1 MKFVVQHNLLN
12 HECLEKIR
20 FALEKNNIPHVFI
33 GIIPFSHE
41 ITSDEPIEGTDYL
54 PYGSTSLTVV
64 TQKMGWRGQYFIPET
79 FRAEEW
85 SKHRD
90 DMLNGTSPFT
100 VAEAIKYLR
109 QRPRDE
115 LIFTR
120 PTEDLK
126 TYSGQVIECG
136 ECADWLTDAM
146 NCASSGSYQL
156 SPDTAVIIAPPQE
169 LKAEWRW
176 FVVGGQV
183 IDGSMYRRD
192 GELFKQHETDALVI
206 AEAQR
211 FADVWLPHE
220 CCVMDLALVGDEMKV
235 IEFNTINSS
244 GFYDHDVEKVIVA
257 LWNYF
262 EKTK

>member
-1 MKFVVQHNLLN
+1 MKFAVQHNLLN

-20 FALEKNNIPHVFI
+20 EALEKHKIPHVFI
-33 GIIPFSHE
+33 GVIPFSRE

-54 PYGSTSLTVV
+54 PYGSTSLTVE
-64 TQKMGWRGQYFIPET
+64 TQKLGWRGQYFIPET
-79 FRAEEW
+79 FRAEAW
-85 SKHRD
+85 FQNRN
-90 DMLNGTSPFT
+90 DMLNCTTPFS

-109 QRPRDE
+109 QRPKDE

-146 NCASSGSYQL
+146 ECASSGSYQL
-156 SPDTAVIIAPPQE
+156 SPDTQIIIAPP
-169 LKAEWRW
+169 LKIKAEWRW
-176 FVVGGQV
+176 FIVGGKV
-183 IDGSMYRRD
+183 IDGSMYRFN
-192 GELFKQHETDALVI
+192 GELLKQHEVDSLVI

-211 FADVWLPHE
+211 FADVWLPHP
-220 CCVMDLALVGDEMKV
+220 CCVMDLALVDDRMKV

-244 GFYDHDVEKVIVA
+244 GFYDHDVEKIIVA
-257 LWNYF
+257 LWDYF